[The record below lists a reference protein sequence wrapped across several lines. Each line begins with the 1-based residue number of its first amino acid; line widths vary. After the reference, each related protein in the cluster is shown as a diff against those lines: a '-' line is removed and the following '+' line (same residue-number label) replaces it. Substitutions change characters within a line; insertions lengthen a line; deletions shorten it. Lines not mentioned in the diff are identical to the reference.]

1 VSRPLALLNARLVDP
16 ERGRDGSGALL
27 IRDGRIDDVSWG
39 ESPAPGDAETVDC
52 RGKPLA
58 PGIVDFGA
66 LVCDPGERH
75 RESLRSAGL
84 AAAAGGVTTL
94 ATRPDTDPTADD
106 PAILDYVRRRA
117 AEVCAVRVRPMGALT
132 KGCAGREMAELGLLV
147 DAGAVA
153 FGDADRPLADS
164 RLLRRALAYAK
175 GLGALVVHHPQE
187 PCLSAGACATESEF
201 SGRLGLP
208 AAPACAERILLERD
222 LALAALTGARLHLDA
237 LTTRDALQA
246 LRRAKQEG
254 LDVTAGTTIHHLAL
268 NELDVGAWR
277 SFFKLDPPL
286 RAEEDRAA
294 VAEALAEGL
303 LDVIASGH
311 LPQDEDSKR
320 LPFEAAAP
328 GAIGLETMLPAAL
341 RLVHDGLMD
350 LPALFRALSLNPARR
365 LGLEG
370 GRLARG
376 APADLVLFDP
386 DAPYLLDRYALRSK
400 AKNTP
405 FDRTRMTGRALG
417 TWVGGRRVFGEG

>member
-1 VSRPLALLNARLVDP
+1 MSRPLVLSNARLVDP
-16 ERGRDGSGALL
+16 AGDREEPGALL
-27 IRDGRIDDVSWG
+27 IREDRIEDVSWG
-39 ESPAPGDAETVDC
+39 ETPAPGEAEVVDC

-58 PGIVDFGA
+58 PGLVDVGA
-66 LVCDPGERH
+66 LVCEPGARH

-94 ATRPDTDPTADD
+94 VTRPDTDPPVDD

-117 AEVCAVRVRPMGALT
+117 AEVCAVHVRPMGALT
-132 KGCAGREMAELGLLV
+132 KGCAGREMAELGLLA

-153 FGDADRPLADS
+153 FGDADRPVADS
-164 RLLRRALAYAK
+164 RLLRRAMAYAR
-175 GLGALVVHHPQE
+175 GLDAIVVHHPQE
-187 PCLSAGACATESEF
+187 PRLSAGACATESEF

-222 LALAALTGARLHLDA
+222 LALAAATGARLHLDA
-237 LTTRDALQA
+237 LTTRDALEA
-246 LRRAKQEG
+246 LRRAKSEG

-268 NELDVGAWR
+268 NEFDIGAWR
-277 SFFKLDPPL
+277 TFFKLDPPL

-294 VAEALAEGL
+294 VVEALADGL
-303 LDVIASGH
+303 IDVIASGH

-341 RLVHDGLMD
+341 RLVHDGAVA

-386 DAPYLLDRYALRSK
+386 DAPFVLDRYALRSK

-405 FDRTRMTGRALG
+405 FDRTRMTGRVLG
-417 TWVGGRRVFGEG
+417 AWVGGRRVFGEA